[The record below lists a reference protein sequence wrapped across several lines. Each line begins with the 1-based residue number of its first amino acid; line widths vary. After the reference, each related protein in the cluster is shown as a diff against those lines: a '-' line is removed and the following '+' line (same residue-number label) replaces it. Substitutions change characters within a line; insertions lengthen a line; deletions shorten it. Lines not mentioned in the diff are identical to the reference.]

1 MEYRIA
7 LRAYRSKQRLTQ
19 DKLAQILEVDER
31 VIRRWENGES
41 KPNSKHAARIKS
53 MMESSIV
60 SDPYDVMFFPTK
72 GKIFSFALLLCELT
86 NENCVSK
93 RDAKNV
99 ERPIIIDC
107 EAAKISAQ
115 VIDELLNVHRTDIF
129 DRDVNKVEF
138 KTAIT
143 QKQRRVDVHVDCQ
156 ILRDM
161 PQPIIMFGCRLGM

>member
-41 KPNSKHAARIKS
+41 KPNSKHAARIKC
-53 MMESSIV
+53 MMESSRV
-60 SDPYDVMFFPTK
+60 SETYDVIFFPTEAK
-72 GKIFSFALLLCELT
+72 NFSFALLLCELT
-86 NENCVSK
+86 NEKFVSK
-93 RDAKNV
+93 HDAKNV
-99 ERPIIIDC
+99 ERPIIIND

-115 VIDELLNVHRTDIF
+115 VIDELLNAHRSDIF
-129 DRDVNKVEF
+129 DLDVDKVEF